1 MNTATEDFSI
11 QVDGVK
17 GVCPAGE
24 KWAEQNIVNKK
35 IPVLSCEG
43 PCVRGDIARLAANI
57 VSKEDPFARACY
69 AETAL
74 VPYSAMTRWVK
85 EADKVVMIDGCF
97 LKCIGRI
104 LKNLVDEEKIVHID
118 ALSLYKKYT
127 DVFYMEDVP
136 EAERKDT
143 ASHVAVKILSALR
156 ETVTLDV
163 NDPAT
168 KSGELNADTT
178 EAKELNGGCRGG
190 SN

>member
-11 QVDGVK
+11 QIDGVR

-24 KWAEQNIVNKK
+24 RWAEENIVNKK

-57 VSKEDPFARACY
+57 VSKEEPFARACY

-74 VPYSAMTRWVK
+74 VPYSAMARWVK
-85 EADKVVMIDGCF
+85 ESNKVVMIDGCF

-104 LKNLVDEEKIVHID
+104 LKNLVDEEKIIHID
-118 ALSLYKKYT
+118 ALSLYKQYT

-136 EAERKDT
+136 EVERKDT
-143 ASHVAVKILSALR
+143 AHHVAVKILSTLS
-156 ETVTLDV
+156 ETVTLGV

-178 EAKELNGGCRGG
+178 ETKELNGGCSGG